1 MAADEITR
9 SSLPLIPGYGL
20 GELDAV
26 WQPFQGLAFPLS
38 SIAIDRS
45 VQMTPQMDR
54 DEAGR

>member
-1 MAADEITR
+1 MRDGSRRNHKIFTA
-9 SSLPLIPGYGL
+9 YGL